1 MTDVKA
7 SALAQ
12 PLAPSS
18 RVSSIDA
25 LRGIALFG
33 VLAINL
39 ETEFRISIFQQFLP
53 NPSDQGLGRLID
65 GALDIFIDMKAFAL
79 FSLLFG
85 VGLAIQ
91 FERLGRTERRTALLV
106 RRLLVLLAFG
116 LIHLFL
122 IWNGDILT
130 EYALAGFVVLPF
142 LFGPTWLT
150 GSGCATFLAL
160 FLLQPLLPTL
170 FHFPGHAWLTEHVRE
185 ANQIYANGTFPEILQ
200 FRIREAAAFLPL
212 HSYVFPR
219 TLGLFLL
226 GALSWRMGLFDGSQR
241 VSRWLRPA
249 AVILIGAGLALTV
262 ALPAQHSLGPA
273 GTVLL
278 ALGYAALVIAIEAT
292 KAGRRWLRWAEPL
305 GRMAF
310 TNYIMQ
316 SIILSFVF
324 YGYGFGLFGKLN
336 PVAGLAIVLTVYI
349 AQMMFSRLWLDRFCY
364 GPIEWLWR
372 ALMYGRAPPFR
383 KAKGVYL

>member
-1 MTDVKA
+1 MTA
-7 SALAQ
+7 STDGEARDPAL
-12 PLAPSS
+12 PLDPSS
-18 RVSSIDA
+18 RVGSIDA

-53 NPSDQGLGRLID
+53 HPSDQGLGRLID
-65 GALDIFIDMKAFAL
+65 SALDIFVDMKAFAL

-91 FERLGRTERRTALLV
+91 FERLGYAERRTSLLV
-106 RRLLVLLAFG
+106 RRLLVLLVFG

-130 EYALAGFVVLPF
+130 EYALAGLVVLPF
-142 LFGPTWLT
+142 LFGPTWLMAI
-150 GSGCATFLAL
+150 GCATFLAL

-170 FHFPGHAWLTEHVRE
+170 FPFPGHAWLAEHVRE

-200 FRIREAAAFLPL
+200 FRIREVAAFLPL

-226 GALSWRMGLFDGSQR
+226 GALSWRMGLFEAAPR
-241 VSRWLRPA
+241 MMRWLWPA
-249 AVILIGAGLALTV
+249 AALLIGGGLILTV

-278 ALGYAALVIAIEAT
+278 ALGYAGLVVAIEAT
-292 KAGRRWLRWAEPL
+292 KSGRRWLRWAEPL

-324 YGYGFGLFGKLN
+324 YGYGLGLFGKLDS
-336 PVAGLAIVLTVYI
+336 VAGLAVVLAVYI
-349 AQMMFSRLWLDRFCY
+349 AQVMFSRLWLDRFRY

-372 ALMYGRAPPFR
+372 TLMYGRAPPFR
-383 KAKGVYL
+383 KV

>member
-1 MTDVKA
+1 MTA
-7 SALAQ
+7 STDGEARDPAL
-12 PLAPSS
+12 PLDPSS
-18 RVSSIDA
+18 RVGSIDA

-53 NPSDQGLGRLID
+53 HASDQGLSRLID
-65 GALDIFIDMKAFAL
+65 SALDIFVDMKAFAL

-91 FERLGRTERRTALLV
+91 FDRLGHSERRTLLV
-106 RRLLVLLAFG
+106 RRLLVLLVFG

-130 EYALAGFVVLPF
+130 EYALAGLVVLPF
-142 LFGPTWLT
+142 LFGPTWLMAI
-150 GSGCATFLAL
+150 GCATFLAL
-160 FLLQPLLPTL
+160 FLLQPLLPAPFPL
-170 FHFPGHAWLTEHVRE
+170 PGHAWLAEHVRE
-185 ANQIYANGTFPEILQ
+185 ANQIYANGTFTEILQ
-200 FRIREAAAFLPL
+200 FRIREVATFLPL
-212 HSYVFPR
+212 HSYVFSR

-226 GALSWRMGLFDGSQR
+226 GALSWRMELFEGAPR
-241 VSRWLRPA
+241 MMRWLWPA
-249 AVILIGAGLALTV
+249 AALLIGGGLILTV

-278 ALGYAALVIAIEAT
+278 ALGYAGLVIAIEAT

-310 TNYIMQ
+310 TNYIIQ

-324 YGYGFGLFGKLN
+324 YGYGIGLFGTLDS
-336 PVAGLAIVLTVYI
+336 VTGLAIVLAVYV
-349 AQMMFSRLWLDRFCY
+349 AQVMSSRLWLDRFRY

-372 ALMYGRAPPFR
+372 ALMYGRAPLFR
-383 KAKGVYL
+383 KA

>member
-1 MTDVKA
+1 MTA
-7 SALAQ
+7 STDGKGRDPAL
-12 PLAPSS
+12 PLDPSS

-53 NPSDQGLGRLID
+53 HASDQGLGRLID

-91 FERLGRTERRTALLV
+91 FERLGRTERRTSLLV

-130 EYALAGFVVLPF
+130 EYALAGLVVLPF
-142 LFGPTWLT
+142 LFGPTWLM

-170 FHFPGHAWLTEHVRE
+170 FPLPGHAWLAEHVKD
-185 ANQIYANGTFPEILQ
+185 ANQVYANGTFPEILQ
-200 FRIREAAAFLPL
+200 FRIREVAAFLPL

-226 GALSWRMGLFDGSQR
+226 GALSWRMGLFDRSSR
-241 VSRWLRPA
+241 MTRWLWPA
-249 AVILIGAGLALTV
+249 AAFLIGGGLILTV
-262 ALPAQHSLGPA
+262 ALSAHRYGGPA
-273 GTVLL
+273 GTILL
-278 ALGYAALVIAIEAT
+278 ALGYAALVVAIEAT
-292 KAGRRWLRWAEPL
+292 TTVRRWLRWAEPL

-316 SIILSFVF
+316 SIILGLVF
-324 YGYGFGLFGKLN
+324 YGYGLGLFSKLD
-336 PVAGLAIVLTVYI
+336 PVAGLAIVLTVYV
-349 AQMMFSRLWLDRFCY
+349 AQVMFSRLWLDRFHY

-383 KAKGVYL
+383 KA